1 MQATFSNPT
10 IFGSPRTYA
19 PTLSRCS
26 AQDLLDR
33 SQAGDLEARHELV
46 GRYRSIIQATASRM
60 AANRHDAEDLSA
72 EIYLHVFN
80 VVNSCKNVQTLPG
93 WIKRIA
99 INEFYQSCRRE
110 RRRPLQTSLEVMV
123 EAGGDAVLCAD
134 ESQNPARIVMDRVE
148 KKERTERLQKA
159 LRSLPEHHRELCD
172 MYYAKQRSF
181 DEIARETGLAIGTIK
196 SRLFRARESMQ
207 RKLGDLIE
215 A

>member
-1 MQATFSNPT
+1 MQATLNFTTSLA
-10 IFGSPRTYA
+10 PRPSYR
-19 PTLSRCS
+19 PLSRCS
-26 AQDLLDR
+26 AQELLDR

-46 GRYRSIIQATASRM
+46 GRYRSVIQATASRM
-60 AANRHDAEDLSA
+60 SANRNDADDLAA

-110 RRRPLQTSLEVMV
+110 RRRPQQTSLEVMV

-134 ESQNPARIVMDRVE
+134 ESENPATIVMAREE
-148 KKERTERLQKA
+148 KKERSERLAKA
-159 LRSLPEHHRELCD
+159 LHSLPDHHRELCD
-172 MYYAKQRSF
+172 LYYAKQRSF

>member
-1 MQATFSNPT
+1 MQATLNLSTP
-10 IFGSPRTYA
+10 SAPRPSYRS
-19 PTLSRCS
+19 LSRCS
-26 AQDLLDR
+26 TQELLDR

-46 GRYRSIIQATASRM
+46 GRYRSVIQATASRM
-60 AANRHDAEDLSA
+60 AANRHDADDLAA

-99 INEFYQSCRRE
+99 INEFYQSCRRD

-123 EAGGDAVLCAD
+123 EVGGDAFLRAD
-134 ESQNPARIVMDRVE
+134 ESENPATIVMERE
-148 KKERTERLQKA
+148 KTKERSERLKKA
-159 LRSLPEHHRELCD
+159 LLSLPAHHRELCEL
-172 MYYAKQRSF
+172 YYAQRHPF
-181 DEIARETGLAIGTIK
+181 EEIARETGLAIGTIK